1 MEKELERVTS
11 INSTQLQPPGM
22 GGFNTL
28 SLLEIEKIN
37 TEMTNRDIV
46 KLLNI
51 KNDVDRTYKEGAIT
65 PQES

>member
-1 MEKELERVTS
+1 MEKELEKVTS

-22 GGFNTL
+22 GRFNTL
-28 SLLEIEKIN
+28 SLLEMEKIN

>member
-22 GGFNTL
+22 GRFNTL
-28 SLLEIEKIN
+28 SLLEMEKIN